1 MSLIRFEN
9 VVKKFEGRE
18 VLSGVSFTVEKGE
31 ILAVVGPSGTGKS
44 VTLKHLVRLL
54 TPTSGSVWLDDVEI
68 SSATGW
74 ELEAIRNRFGYL
86 FQGGALLGWLTV
98 EENVALPLR
107 EHGGLTEDEID
118 ARVKEALA
126 AVELSDAADRY
137 PAEISGGMQKR
148 AGLARAIVRRNDI
161 ILYDEPTSGLDPVT
175 SVTINRL
182 IRRLNKERGITSIV
196 VTHDLQGALLFADR
210 VLMLKDGHVVEASAP
225 AAFVKSPNPDVREF
239 LDAQLITPDIL
250 ETRQSAPYN
259 ARHADDGQG
268 IE

>member
-1 MSLIRFEN
+1 MIKAQNIIKSFDGHTILNDISVQFEAGQTNLII
-9 VVKKFEGRE
+9 GR
-18 VLSGVSFTVEKGE
+18 
-31 ILAVVGPSGTGKS
+31 
-44 VTLKHLVRLL
+44 
-54 TPTSGSVWLDDVEI
+54 SGSGKTVLLKCLVGLHDVDQGAIYYDDVCF
-68 SSATGW
+68 SKLDFKARK
-74 ELEAIRNRFGYL
+74 AIRRDVGMI

-107 EHGGLTEDEID
+107 EHGGLSEDEID
-118 ARVKEALA
+118 ARVSEALA

-182 IRRLNKERGITSIV
+182 IRRLNRERGITSIV

-210 VLMLKDGHVVEASAP
+210 ILMLKSGHVVELSAP
-225 AAFVKSPNPDVREF
+225 ETFVRSTNPEVREF
-239 LDAQLITPDIL
+239 LDAQFITPDLL
-250 ETRQSAPYN
+250 EKKL
-259 ARHADDGQG
+259 
-268 IE
+268 

>member
-268 IE
+268 H